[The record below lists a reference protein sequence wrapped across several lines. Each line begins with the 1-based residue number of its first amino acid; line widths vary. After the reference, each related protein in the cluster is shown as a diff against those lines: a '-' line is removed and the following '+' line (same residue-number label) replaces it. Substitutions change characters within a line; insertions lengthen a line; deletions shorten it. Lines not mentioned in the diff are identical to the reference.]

1 MVCHASGDPPFL
13 APLFIS
19 ATFGASDRTHCGD
32 PLISIPWCDT
42 RYRSTFPILFTG
54 HTRSFSLFHVRSPMS
69 IMRKLP
75 YVISRPTDWA
85 FSDGSA
91 SCIREHTGVDDAH
104 VHAGGDGVI
113 KEGGVHGLADL
124 VVAAEAKRYIGNAAT
139 DLSVGQIGFDPAR
152 SVDKVDGVVVVLFHA
167 RRDGED
173 VGIEDDVFGRETYF
187 ADKNIVGAFADA
199 DSVFVGG
206 GLA

>member
-19 ATFGASDRTHCGD
+19 ATFGASDHTHCGD

-91 SCIREHTGVDDAH
+91 SCIRNPAQSTPACPAPANGTSIAFPPAEITLTSIPLIGIVSPGRSEEHTSELQSLRH
-104 VHAGGDGVI
+104 
-113 KEGGVHGLADL
+113 L
-124 VVAAEAKRYIGNAAT
+124 VCRLLLEKI
-139 DLSVGQIGFDPAR
+139 I
-152 SVDKVDGVVVVLFHA
+152 
-167 RRDGED
+167 
-173 VGIEDDVFGRETYF
+173 
-187 ADKNIVGAFADA
+187 
-199 DSVFVGG
+199 
-206 GLA
+206 